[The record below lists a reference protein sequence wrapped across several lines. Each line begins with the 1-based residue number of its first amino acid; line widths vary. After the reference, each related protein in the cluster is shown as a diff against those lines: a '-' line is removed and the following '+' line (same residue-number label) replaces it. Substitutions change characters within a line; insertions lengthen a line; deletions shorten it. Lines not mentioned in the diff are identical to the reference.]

1 MKSSKIMI
9 IAAGIL
15 LVAGLTSCSKKS
27 GTASAANGNQTQKVV
42 RINFSTG
49 SLCHAPVHVAMKL
62 GLFDEELEKI
72 GQKAEYVQ
80 VVEGGATLGE
90 MIASGKVDAG
100 YGLYATQLQAMDTMF
115 VQIATFILQQIY
127 VEKRLAFQDLPTVQ
141 L

>member
-1 MKSSKIMI
+1 MKKSIY
-9 IAAGIL
+9 AVGLA
-15 LVAGLTSCSKKS
+15 LVALAAFVSCSKKE
-27 GTASAANGNQTQKVV
+27 ASADAGSSSEQKIV

-100 YGLYATQLQAMDTMF
+100 YGLYATQLQA
-115 VQIATFILQQIY
+115 I
-127 VEKRLAFQDLPTVQ
+127 ENGLPISFTSGIHT
-141 L
+141 

>member
-1 MKSSKIMI
+1 MKKSIY
-9 IAAGIL
+9 AVGLA
-15 LVAGLTSCSKKS
+15 LVALAAFVSCSKKE
-27 GTASAANGNQTQKVV
+27 ASADAGSSSEQKIV

-90 MIASGKVDAG
+90 MIASGNRKRPAHLV
-100 YGLYATQLQAMDTMF
+100 YFRNPYWMYK
-115 VQIATFILQQIY
+115 ILRACGQ
-127 VEKRLAFQDLPTVQ
+127 
-141 L
+141 